1 MSEAIDG
8 AARVQARETAQQ
20 SAQRGLVRLYGAA
33 GLARLQAAHVMVVGV
48 GGVGSWA
55 AEALVRSGVGR
66 LTLVDLDEI
75 CVSNTNRQLHTDSTT
90 IGRAK
95 AEVLAERCRRIAP
108 WAEVRAEVAFF
119 TAKTAEPLLADR
131 PDFVLDAIDSVKNKA
146 VLIEHCLRAQI
157 PVAVSGGAGGRRDP
171 TALCRGDLGESGH
184 DGLLRNLR
192 RRLREALELPS
203 GQLYGVRAVWSKER
217 QVWPTGDGCVTTTP
231 PQGARTQKLDC
242 VEGFGA
248 ATMVTGAFGFAL
260 AAEVVE
266 AIIAAE

>member
-1 MSEAIDG
+1 MTQAIDP
-8 AARVQARETAQQ
+8 RQEP
-20 SAQRGLVRLYGAA
+20 AQRGLVRLYGRE

-108 WAEVRAEVAFF
+108 WADVRAEVDFF
-119 TAKTAEPLLADR
+119 TARSAERLLAER
-131 PDFVLDAIDSVKNKA
+131 PERVVDAIDSVKNKA
-146 VLIEHCLRAQI
+146 VLIEACLRAGV
-157 PVAVSGGAGGRRDP
+157 PVVVSGGAGGRRDP
-171 TALCRGDLGESGH
+171 TAIVSGDLGESGG

-192 RRLREALELPS
+192 RRLRETLELPT
-203 GQLYGVRAVWSKER
+203 GGRFGIGAVWSKER
-217 QVWPTGDGCVTTTP
+217 QVWPTGDGCVSLTP
-231 PQGARTQKLDC
+231 PEGARSQKLDC
-242 VEGFGA
+242 AEGFGA
-248 ATMVTGAFGFAL
+248 ATMVTGSFGFAL
-260 AAEVVE
+260 AAQVVE
-266 AIIAAE
+266 ALVADPVVEHG